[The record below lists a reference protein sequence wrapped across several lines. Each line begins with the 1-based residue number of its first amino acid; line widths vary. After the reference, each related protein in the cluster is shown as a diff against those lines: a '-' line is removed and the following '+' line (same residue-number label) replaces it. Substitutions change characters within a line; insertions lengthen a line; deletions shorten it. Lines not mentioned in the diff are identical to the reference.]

1 MQGSNR
7 AGEQAMTRNPT
18 TEMKL
23 TWTHCGGTTDTP
35 LQCVSINDGV
45 PWETHRYLF
54 KGAPKST

>member
-1 MQGSNR
+1 
-7 AGEQAMTRNPT
+7 MTRNPT

-23 TWTHCGGTTDTP
+23 TQTHCRGTTDTP

-54 KGAPKST
+54 EGAPKST